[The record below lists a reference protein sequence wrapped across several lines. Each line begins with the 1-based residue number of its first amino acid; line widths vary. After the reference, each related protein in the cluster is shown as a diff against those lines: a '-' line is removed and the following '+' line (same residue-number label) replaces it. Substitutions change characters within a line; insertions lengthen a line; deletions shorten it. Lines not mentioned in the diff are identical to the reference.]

1 MEVDTGEE
9 LLRAWLE
16 LAAIIWNR
24 RMVSGMTFNEAVVSN
39 LLLHR
44 KQQNPAQPMTA
55 TELCE
60 KTNMRKSQMNQL
72 LGSLEKQGYLL
83 RKRSETDRRQIYL
96 FLTENGETAYHM
108 SHRQSRELIDAV
120 VKIMGE
126 DKAKELTQELGDICG
141 IIQDE
146 LAQRQ

>member
-16 LAAIIWNR
+16 LAAVIWNR

-60 KTNMRKSQMNQL
+60 KTNMRKSQMNQSTFFII
-72 LGSLEKQGYLL
+72 GMHL

-126 DKAKELTQELGDICG
+126 DKARELTQELGDICG